1 MQQFDQM
8 YETMQLNQ
16 STLQYMV
23 KMFIQNFP
31 AIFLIILLVIV
42 ATYYMVILRLK
53 HLPIER
59 KVHFL
64 THLPIFK
71 RYYKLFTTYH
81 MTNQFVLFFRNG
93 ITLND
98 IVKIYLKQKANL
110 FLQYVGH
117 TLKEHLQRG
126 ESFSL
131 ILLQLDCF
139 EPQFISYI
147 KQGEKRDK
155 LDIELEVYST
165 FLLDRIEAFIHQH
178 IKWIKPIMFA
188 FIGILVLSV
197 YLIMMLPVFEMMQA
211 IKE

>member
-1 MQQFDQM
+1 
-8 YETMQLNQ
+8 
-16 STLQYMV
+16 
-23 KMFIQNFP
+23 
-31 AIFLIILLVIV
+31 
-42 ATYYMVILRLK
+42 
-53 HLPIER
+53 
-59 KVHFL
+59 
-64 THLPIFK
+64 
-71 RYYKLFTTYH
+71 
-81 MTNQFVLFFRNG
+81 RNG

-98 IVKIYLKQKANL
+98 IVKIYLNQKANL
-110 FLQYVGH
+110 FLQYIGH
-117 TLKEHLQRG
+117 TLKEHLQQG
-126 ESFSL
+126 ESFSH

-165 FLLDRIEAFIHQH
+165 FLLERIEAMIHQH
-178 IKWIKPIMFA
+178 IKWIQPIMFA